1 MKKKL
6 LIVIIGFT
14 ILISLIIIN
23 PGQFFTLTFLRILG
37 HYRTPKIE
45 TFESIKEYVNSK
57 SLIYDRLY
65 GLSTMNA
72 RDELNHSG
80 VTGVPTIQIFNKDKV
95 LLRMAEQSDCT
106 WVLANYFKEGHSNEM
121 VAQDSTTYGY
131 VMDRLLPI
139 DVKTSQDTFDY
150 YLISYWAKFIP
161 KLSHKLFDQTNVMKE
176 SMTQKVCF
184 IYVTL
189 DEQESWKEGT
199 MN

>member
-1 MKKKL
+1 
-6 LIVIIGFT
+6 
-14 ILISLIIIN
+14 
-23 PGQFFTLTFLRILG
+23 
-37 HYRTPKIE
+37 
-45 TFESIKEYVNSK
+45 
-57 SLIYDRLY
+57 
-65 GLSTMNA
+65 
-72 RDELNHSG
+72 
-80 VTGVPTIQIFNKDKV
+80 
-95 LLRMAEQSDCT
+95 
-106 WVLANYFKEGHSNEM
+106 
-121 VAQDSTTYGY
+121 
-131 VMDRLLPI
+131 MDRLLPI